1 MNVSD
6 VIISSVLYT
15 EGSRMNSIRILCS
28 SVCVVLF
35 SRSGFLRW
43 FAVMSNLCEMFPW
56 YPFWIARYFLG
67 AGSGNDCTAWILDA
81 SSRVSVGALVLWC
94 MRYMMS
100 PLRIHLFSRILLRM
114 KSCNWCFLCCRFAF
128 LCHLMCRRSNHPF
141 RIAPFWTDLFCV
153 GYLLSSFLTFLWFWF
168 QNHFS

>member
-1 MNVSD
+1 MHIVHLTVMMPLYCIGDVKYEMSD
-6 VIISSVLYT
+6 VIFSASYT

-43 FAVMSNLCEMFPW
+43 FAVMLNLCEMFPW

-67 AGSGNDCTAWILDA
+67 AGSGNGCTAWILDA

-94 MRYMMS
+94 MHCMMS
-100 PLRIHLFSRILLRM
+100 PLRIHLSSRILPRT
-114 KSCNWCFLCCRFAF
+114 KSCSLCSLCYIFAF
-128 LCHLMCRRSNHPF
+128 LCRLMSWRN
-141 RIAPFWTDLFCV
+141 
-153 GYLLSSFLTFLWFWF
+153 G
-168 QNHFS
+168 